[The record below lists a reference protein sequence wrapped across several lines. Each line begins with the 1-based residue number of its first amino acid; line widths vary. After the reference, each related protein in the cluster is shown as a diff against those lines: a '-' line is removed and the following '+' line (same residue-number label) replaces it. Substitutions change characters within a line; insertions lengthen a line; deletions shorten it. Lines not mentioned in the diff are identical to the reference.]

1 MSTLIFT
8 GRLGRDGEL
17 RYTPGGEAVINLAV
31 AYNYGRKGQD
41 DKRPTQWVD
50 CALFGKRAEAL
61 APYLL
66 KGQQLYLILRD
77 VHIRTYQKN
86 DNTQG
91 FTLSGSVAEIEL
103 IGGRQEGAAPAQQP
117 SQRPASPAAQNYAAA
132 STGQSAP
139 AGGFDAFDDDLPF
152 MRLHYLG

>member
-17 RYTPGGEAVINLAV
+17 RYTPGGDAVINLAV
-31 AYNYGRKGQD
+31 AYNYGKKGPD
-41 DKRPTQWVD
+41 GNRPTQWVD
-50 CALFGKRAEAL
+50 CSLFGKRAEAL

-91 FTLSGSVAEIEL
+91 FTLSGSVSEIEL
-103 IGGRQEGAAPAQQP
+103 IGGRSEGAAQQP
-117 SQRPASPAAQNYAAA
+117 SQRQASPAAQNYAEASSGQAA
-132 STGQSAP
+132 SA
-139 AGGFDAFDDDLPF
+139 GFDSFDDLPF
-152 MRLHYLG
+152 

>member
-8 GRLGRDGEL
+8 GRLGRDVEL
-17 RYTPGGEAVINLAV
+17 RYTPGGNAVTNLDV
-31 AYNYGRKGQD
+31 AYNYGKKGPD
-41 DKRPTQWVD
+41 GNRPTQWVD
-50 CALFGKRAEAL
+50 CSLFGKRAEAL

-66 KGQQLYLILRD
+66 KGQQLYLILSD

-91 FTLSGSVAEIEL
+91 FTLSGSVDEIEL
-103 IGGRQEGAAPAQQP
+103 IGGRPEGAAQHQAQRQ
-117 SQRPASPAAQNYAAA
+117 ASPASQNYAAV

-139 AGGFDAFDDDLPF
+139 AGFDDFDDQLIPF
-152 MRLHYLG
+152 

>member
-8 GRLGRDGEL
+8 GRLGRDVEL
-17 RYTPGGEAVINLAV
+17 RYTPGGDAVANLAV

-41 DKRPTQWVD
+41 GNRPTQWVD
-50 CALFGKRAEAL
+50 CSIFGKRAESL

-86 DNTQG
+86 DNTTG
-91 FTLSGSVAEIEL
+91 FSLSGTVAEIEL
-103 IGGRQEGAAPAQQP
+103 IGGRQDGSQP
-117 SQRPASPAAQNYAAA
+117 SQRQTSPAAQNYAAA
-132 STGQSAP
+132 SSGQSAP
-139 AGGFDAFDDDLPF
+139 DGFDDFDELSF
-152 MRLHYLG
+152 